1 MDIPQNAQ
9 SMADPAGD
17 EHLFVEFYK
26 SPIDGL
32 DHVKIRVPG
41 DNTFEPDYLASE
53 HYRKRFPKQ
62 WQAYRENESQAEG
75 QLRLEDV
82 AWLDEASRNR
92 LKAFSIFTV
101 EALATV
107 SDGNLANLGP
117 GARAWRD
124 RAQEEVGYRQKAQ
137 AYDETQTQI
146 DALKAELAALKAREA
161 EKRAAPATRA
171 TARTRPQARK
181 PSARSKRPATEGTRS

>member
-17 EHLFVEFYK
+17 ENLFVEFYK

-146 DALKAELAALKAREA
+146 DALKAELTALKE
-161 EKRAAPATRA
+161 RAAPA
-171 TARTRPQARK
+171 TRPQARK
-181 PSARSKRPATEGTRS
+181 PSARSKRPATEGVQL